1 AVRRIASRPPV
12 PKERSP
18 ASLSRASPR
27 WRTLTVRAME
37 SPSSADD
44 GPQDRPTTSRD
55 RHASASVN
63 LDLPLHPALAAP
75 RVDVV
80 ATGRAAQ
87 PDALPKRPLDR
98 LVEALDLVDPQ
109 RAGLA
114 QRMDPRAPER
124 LDRID
129 VPDAGDRTLIEEQ
142 RLDRRAGP
150 SAEKLSQ
157 PRGREAALERLLPE
171 RRVQRHPRSS
181 GLGHRVQGRR
191 VDDRHASEF
200 PGV

>member
-1 AVRRIASRPPV
+1 
-12 PKERSP
+12 
-18 ASLSRASPR
+18 
-27 WRTLTVRAME
+27 ME

-44 GPQDRPTTSRD
+44 GPQDRPTTSRT
-55 RHASASVN
+55 RLARASVH
-63 LDLPLHPALAAP
+63 LELPLHPALAAP

-129 VPDAGDRTLIEEQ
+129 VPDAGELPAPADAGDRAAAKPRREDAG
-142 RLDRRAGP
+142 RLRLCETDPARGEVRDRAI
-150 SAEKLSQ
+150 
-157 PRGREAALERLLPE
+157 
-171 RRVQRHPRSS
+171 
-181 GLGHRVQGRR
+181 
-191 VDDRHASEF
+191 DDELA
-200 PGV
+200 